1 MTKSLYYIECEC
13 IKNIVFPNVTI
24 NKGEVLYFNS
34 KALSNEMCYFIN
46 YFIKPN
52 AEIINNASKYRGIG
66 TRSYLPFTRKK
77 QNAKKWEIKRYAE
90 NIARFINKLGE
101 FHAVIKEIKVTYK
114 EEDI

>member
-13 IKNIVFPNVTI
+13 RKNIVFPNVTI
-24 NKGEVLYFNS
+24 KEGEILYYNS
-34 KALSNEMCYFIN
+34 KASSNEMHYFNPLIN
-46 YFIKPN
+46 LN
-52 AEIINNASKYRGIG
+52 SEVINNVSKYRGIG

-114 EEDI
+114 EEEI